1 VRRHDLDSDASIGRR
16 FAAEKWVMRDDGPS
30 QIHESR
36 FRAGREEEALV
47 LSIVNFIGADLEGHT
62 AQLP

>member
-1 VRRHDLDSDASIGRR
+1 
-16 FAAEKWVMRDDGPS
+16 MRDDGPS